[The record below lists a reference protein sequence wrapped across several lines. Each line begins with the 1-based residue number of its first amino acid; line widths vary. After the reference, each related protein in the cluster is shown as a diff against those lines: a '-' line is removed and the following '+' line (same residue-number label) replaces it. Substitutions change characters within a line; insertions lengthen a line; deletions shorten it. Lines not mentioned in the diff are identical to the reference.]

1 MHIYTGN
8 IDKEDIRKA
17 LFVIST
23 KGSTLSKEVQ
33 KIIKENADEFEKIIK
48 G

>member
-1 MHIYTGN
+1 MNIYTDN
-8 IDKEDIRKA
+8 INKEDIRKA

-33 KIIKENADEFEKIIK
+33 KVIKQNADEFEKIVK

>member
-1 MHIYTGN
+1 MNIYTGN

-17 LFVIST
+17 LFVISA

-33 KIIKENADEFEKIIK
+33 KIIKNNADEFETIVKK
-48 G
+48 